1 MIFHEITI
9 SDKKELNN
17 EYNKIDILSDVF
29 LNMIYDDKKY
39 EQIKRNKY
47 IINNNSIII
56 SYDSKKSLEKAFVNL
71 RNSLLSI
78 NGEYK
83 LNSLKFYI
91 EKKDINKILWCEIK
105 DFINKIFSNTNAEFI
120 IYSVKK

>member
-47 IINNNSIII
+47 IINNNHIII

-78 NGEYK
+78 NSEYK

-91 EKKDINKILWCEIK
+91 EKKDINNILWCEIK